1 MPNWCQ
7 NSVTFKHEDANQVT
21 KLIAAFNDDCLFNA
35 FVPCPPE
42 LHEETPAGEDYVA
55 RDQARQDANIKN
67 FGYSSWYDWCVDNW
81 GTKWEVDSEEGNA
94 EETDP
99 NTATL
104 YFDTAWSPPVA
115 FYEAMCDMGWDITAY
130 YFEPGMN
137 FCGVFEEG
145 EDNYLD
151 IEGDS
156 AWVDANIPK
165 ELNEVFDISGMMSE
179 YEDEEVQEE
188 DGSE

>member
-7 NSVTFKHEDANQVT
+7 NSAVFKHEDANQVT
-21 KLIAAFNDDCLFNA
+21 KLIAAFGDGCLFNA

-42 LHEETPAGEDYVA
+42 LHEQTPIGEDYIA
-55 RDQARQDANIKN
+55 RDAARTAANIEK
-67 FGYSSWYDWCVDNW
+67 FGYSSWYDWNVEHWGAKWDVD
-81 GTKWEVDSEEGNA
+81 GQDGNA

-99 NTATL
+99 NTASL
-104 YFDTAWSPPVA
+104 YFDSAWSPPMA
-115 FYEAMCDMGWDITAY
+115 FYHAMCEMGWEITAY

-137 FCGVFEEG
+137 FCGMF
-145 EDNYLD
+145 DNGDDDYIE

-156 AWVDANIPK
+156 SWVEENVPK
-165 ELNEVFDISGMMSE
+165 EINEMFGISDMMAD
-179 YEDEEVQEE
+179 YEDEEQEE